1 MKRIK
6 IWIKSFS
13 LIQQFVAVTFFTIF
27 VFIFFFYTFLQNN
40 INNFI
45 NNQMIS
51 YLHRY
56 EDHYVSSENYNY
68 SYSDV
73 NVKSYVYSIKRNYF
87 LNRISPLDAMIIN
100 EIDLTKIENNYG
112 IVVINDVNYIYSVRG
127 FNNNDYVL
135 ISILSNGYVNEFT
148 TALTQSVLNIAVF
161 VCIGLF
167 IFFLIWVATLISP
180 LNTIR
185 NYVDKLKNGEK
196 ADIEINRNDEIGEV
210 AEALVSMNDEL
221 SKQQRIREEMVQN
234 ISHDLKTPIATIKSY
249 SESIKDGVY
258 PYDTL
263 EKSVDVIIDHANRLE
278 KKAYN
283 LNTFNKLGYL
293 VDSENDT
300 LMAPIIKKAILSV
313 EAIRNDI
320 DVETNIDEGV
330 YFHGEEEPWR
340 TVVEN
345 LLDNS
350 LRYAK
355 SLVKINLSKNMLEV
369 FNDGELMSNERLDKL
384 FKPYEKGTKGNFGLG
399 LSIVKKVCDTY
410 GYTVIGGNMDNG
422 VIFRVFTNKTRKKS
436 TKKQVKNKSI

>member
-1 MKRIK
+1 MKKIK
-6 IWIKSFS
+6 IWLQSFS
-13 LIQQFVAVTFFTIF
+13 LLEQFLAVTLATIF
-27 VFIFFFYTFLQNN
+27 LFAVFFYSFLNNN
-40 INNFI
+40 ITDFI

-56 EDHYVSSENYNY
+56 EDHYLSSENYNI
-68 SYSDV
+68 SYSDA
-73 NVKSYVYSIKRNYF
+73 NINSYVYSIKRNAY
-87 LNRISPLDAMIIN
+87 LNKVLPEDVRVISNIN
-100 EIDLTKIENNYG
+100 PINTENNFG
-112 IVVINDVNYIYSVRG
+112 SINVDDDTYIYSVVS
-127 FNNNDYVL
+127 FADDNYSLV
-135 ISILSNGYVNEFT
+135 SILSHEYVNEYKL
-148 TALTQSVLNIAVF
+148 ALTQGVINIVIF

-180 LNTIR
+180 LKSIR
-185 NYVDKLKNGEK
+185 NYIEKFKNGEK
-196 ADIEINRNDEIGEV
+196 VNLEIHRNDEIGEV
-210 AEALVSMNDEL
+210 AEALTSMKDEL

-249 SESIKDGVY
+249 SESIKDGIY

-263 EKSVDVIIDHANRLE
+263 EKSVDVIIEHANRLE

-293 VDSENDT
+293 VDSDNET
-300 LMAPIIKKAILSV
+300 LMADVIEKSILSL
-313 EAIRNDI
+313 EAIRSDI
-320 DVETNIDEGV
+320 NIETNIDENV

-350 LRYAK
+350 IRYAK
-355 SLVKINLSKNMLEV
+355 SLVRITLSKNLLEI
-369 FNDGELMSNERLDKL
+369 FNDGDLMSKDRIEKL

-410 GYTVIGGNMDNG
+410 GYNVIGGNMDDG
-422 VIFRVFTNKTRKKS
+422 VIFRVYTNKHNRKP
-436 TKKQVKNKSI
+436 KKQTNK